1 MSDRDTDKD
10 NDWIARRAYSRW
22 EEEGRPHGRDA
33 DHWHAALQDWQ
44 MLQAASDR
52 TVDNAGQRIADAQA
66 SAFEDNRTR
75 DPSPAQ
81 PQTAQPQPPR
91 LVKAVK
97 APKR

>member
-1 MSDRDTDKD
+1 MTDNDPERHPDRD

-44 MLQAASDR
+44 TLQAASDG
-52 TVDNAGQRIADAQA
+52 TTNNAGRRIAEAQA
-66 SAFEDNRTR
+66 SAIEDSLA
-75 DPSPAQ
+75 PSNQPAR
-81 PQTAQPQPPR
+81 PAR
-91 LVKAVK
+91 AVK

>member
-1 MSDRDTDKD
+1 MTDRDPGTDSSGG

-33 DHWHAALQDWQ
+33 DHWQAALLDWQ

-52 TVDNAGQRIADAQA
+52 TTGNAGRRIADAQA
-66 SAFEDNRTR
+66 SATQDSFARGE
-75 DPSPAQ
+75 
-81 PQTAQPQPPR
+81 PQARPVR
-91 LVKAVK
+91 AVK